1 MTLHD
6 QGFWAINAGH
16 WRRFG
21 RDGFSGYGF
30 VHWGSISTVPQIP
43 SVLPFKG
50 SNSNSFSSLRS
61 CWVTYSIQILSGCLS
76 NTGTKIHWHRPHPAS
91 GITPVHVT
99 LYIHLFFLLTFF
111 ESVYTVSYL
120 DSTPIARFQAALH
133 RSDIRKVKFCGLT
146 NSWLDHPTQHMFL
159 GHRTRPCWISTVRRR
174 RNCNFANCHQKKRK
188 VFFRKPNWFFGK
200 IFQFGMLNPPKQGSV
215 FF

>member
-21 RDGFSGYGF
+21 RDGFQVTDLSIGGVYQPFQRFPVFFPGSKVPTVTVLVHF
-30 VHWGSISTVPQIP
+30 V
-43 SVLPFKG
+43 
-50 SNSNSFSSLRS
+50 S

-76 NTGTKIHWHRPHPAS
+76 NTGPRSIDIGLPCIRHHTCTCHSLHSSILSTEILW
-91 GITPVHVT
+91 
-99 LYIHLFFLLTFF
+99 
-111 ESVYTVSYL
+111 ESTVSYL

-174 RNCNFANCHQKKRK
+174 RNCNFANCHQKKRNVFSENPTDFLGK
-188 VFFRKPNWFFGK
+188 SSNLGCWILQNKGHVFF
-200 IFQFGMLNPPKQGSV
+200 
-215 FF
+215 